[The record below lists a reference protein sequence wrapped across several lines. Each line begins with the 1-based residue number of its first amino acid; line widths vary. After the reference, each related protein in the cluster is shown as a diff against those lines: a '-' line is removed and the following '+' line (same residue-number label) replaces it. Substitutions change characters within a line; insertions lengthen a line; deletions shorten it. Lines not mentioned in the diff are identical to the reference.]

1 MHSRLA
7 ALPDEAEPPQR
18 ARFVAALTVGIEII
32 HLRRIA
38 RQLGSS
44 SELETAPQAFALGN
58 SPAAIVGLAE
68 FDRRLASLA
77 ESNQQGPLLVRAR
90 GRILAISDA
99 IVQHGDYVQ
108 LKFFEINL
116 LGVYIAPISLLL
128 VAAWFVTVRLRLIH
142 PPRAGND
149 KTQSVGDVGV
159 RCAHIAR
166 MPSYQDRIR
175 PGLVD

>member
-116 LGVYIAPISLLL
+116 LGVYIAPISLLSQPGSL
-128 VAAWFVTVRLRLIH
+128 
-142 PPRAGND
+142 
-149 KTQSVGDVGV
+149 QSACV
-159 RCAHIAR
+159 
-166 MPSYQDRIR
+166 
-175 PGLVD
+175 

>member
-1 MHSRLA
+1 MDDVLPDNPASCVPVSGLGPRDWEGRMHSRLA

-58 SPAAIVGLAE
+58 SPVAIVGLAE

-99 IVQHGDYVQ
+99 IVQHGDY
-108 LKFFEINL
+108 FDEGASN
-116 LGVYIAPISLLL
+116 
-128 VAAWFVTVRLRLIH
+128 
-142 PPRAGND
+142 
-149 KTQSVGDVGV
+149 
-159 RCAHIAR
+159 
-166 MPSYQDRIR
+166 
-175 PGLVD
+175 